1 MLFAEGRFSRFDDDT
16 DDHET
21 TFISRLGGLNYWVNN
36 LPITYFY
43 FCLKKLHFKSSEP
56 KLKDSECFLHYLE
69 KAIMSL
75 HSGIIIKKL
84 VQFKKLIFIENFFSN
99 RADPDVVNNALIG

>member
-75 HSGIIIKKL
+75 HSGIIIKKISPI
-84 VQFKKLIFIENFFSN
+84 QKTDFY
-99 RADPDVVNNALIG
+99 

>member
-36 LPITYFY
+36 LPITHFLFLAKKNFILKVRNQNWKTQNAFY
-43 FCLKKLHFKSSEP
+43 TIYKK
-56 KLKDSECFLHYLE
+56 
-69 KAIMSL
+69 
-75 HSGIIIKKL
+75 
-84 VQFKKLIFIENFFSN
+84 Q
-99 RADPDVVNNALIG
+99 

>member
-43 FCLKKLHFKSSEP
+43 FCLKKLHFKSSEW
-56 KLKDSECFLHYLE
+56 F
-69 KAIMSL
+69 
-75 HSGIIIKKL
+75 GTIIERLRMLSTLFRKSNNELTQWNNNKKISPI
-84 VQFKKLIFIENFFSN
+84 QKTNFY
-99 RADPDVVNNALIG
+99 

>member
-36 LPITYFY
+36 LPTITYFY

-84 VQFKKLIFIENFFSN
+84 VQFKKLIFIDFYSN
-99 RADPDVVNNALIG
+99 E